1 MSEKAG
7 QDVLAQIQRDM
18 DAVKV
23 LVLELADIVRNDMI
37 DQGNDAIADE
47 IKRLAEARPAARQV
61 EPTYSVKLTYAEMEL
76 LIKATHTSNAE
87 MYADADAEY
96 QRAAHI
102 RQKISDKLND
112 IDARTAK

>member
-23 LVLELADIVRNDMI
+23 LVLEQVPD
-37 DQGNDAIADE
+37 
-47 IKRLAEARPAARQV
+47 ARPAARQV